1 MRSRPEEFMKQ
12 AITLALESV
21 RAQGGGPFGALVKDK
36 RVIAT
41 GINLVT
47 ASNDPTA
54 HAEVVAIRAACQVLK
69 TYELNG
75 CEIYCS
81 CEPCPMCLGAIYWSR
96 LARFYFSA
104 TRQDAAKASFDDS
117 FIYDELPLAPEQRSI
132 PELASP
138 PKTGCGPLQN
148 GRVQRTGCRIDTHL
162 TG

>member
-1 MRSRPEEFMKQ
+1 M
-12 AITLALESV
+12 
-21 RAQGGGPFGALVKDK
+21 VKDN

-41 GINLVT
+41 GMNLVT

-54 HAEVVAIRAACQVLK
+54 HAEVVAIRAACQELK
-69 TYELNG
+69 IYQLNG

-117 FIYDELPLAPEQRSI
+117 FIYNELPLAPEQRSI
-132 PELASP
+132 PGVCLPAEDRAAAVCRMGECSEPGAVLTLIPPGDNVTLAVP
-138 PKTGCGPLQN
+138 AETGG
-148 GRVQRTGCRIDTHL
+148 VS
-162 TG
+162 

>member
-21 RAQGGGPFGALVKDK
+21 RAQGGGPFGALVVKDK

-47 ASNDPTA
+47 ASKDPTA

-132 PELASP
+132 PGVCLPSEDRLRPFAEWASAA
-138 PKTGCGPLQN
+138 N
-148 GRVQRTGCRIDTHL
+148 RVPY
-162 TG
+162 

>member
-1 MRSRPEEFMKQ
+1 M
-12 AITLALESV
+12 
-21 RAQGGGPFGALVKDK
+21 RAQGGGPFGALVVKDK

-54 HAEVVAIRAACQVLK
+54 HAEVVAIRSACQAIK
-69 TYELNG
+69 IYELNG

-117 FIYDELPLAPEQRSI
+117 FIYNELPLAPEQRSI
-132 PELASP
+132 PGVRLAAEQ
-138 PKTGCGPLQN
+138 GLQPFMAWAN
-148 GRVQRTGCRIDTHL
+148 TTTGCRIDTNP
-162 TG
+162 TE